1 MIELL
6 ALILLQQGGS
16 ADTMTQSALKNT
28 LQHTRAS
35 AGLYEAAAKKHGKS
49 FPFVTFA
56 HTERRHEKLLLDLL
70 KTYNITAPA
79 PPKIAVPVTLSAVLK
94 QGQLEEK
101 ETLIET
107 KRALGFVKQTDIEE
121 VLTVIQLTARDIHL
135 PAVEKKL
142 GPNLPHPT
150 AKEIKRLR
158 GR

>member
-6 ALILLQQGGS
+6 ALVLLQQGGS

-35 AGLYEAAAKKHGKS
+35 AVLYEAAAKKYGKS
-49 FPFVTFA
+49 FPFVTLA
-56 HTERRHEKLLLDLL
+56 HTERRHEKLLLGLL

-79 PPKIAVPVTLSAVLK
+79 PPKVAVPITLSAVLA
-94 QGQLEEK
+94 QGQQAEQ
-101 ETLIET
+101 ETLAET
-107 KRALGFVKQTDIEE
+107 KRALGFVKQADIED
-121 VLTVIQLTARDIHL
+121 VLTVIELTARDSHL
-135 PAVEKKL
+135 PALRKKL
-142 GPNLPHPT
+142 GPTLPHPT